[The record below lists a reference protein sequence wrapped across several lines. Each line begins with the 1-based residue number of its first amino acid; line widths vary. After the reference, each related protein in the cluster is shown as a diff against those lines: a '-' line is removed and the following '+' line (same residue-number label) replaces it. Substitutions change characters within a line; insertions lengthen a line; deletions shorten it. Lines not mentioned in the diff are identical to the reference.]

1 MEKRGAVKVLDFTV
15 LSCCCFAT
23 GDVKVIQWCAEQQR
37 AECTSRESSCSV
49 IVAEGGQPLWSLMFI
64 DPVIIMGLI
73 MECVTINPP
82 VSLDCVIVLQS
93 QRSSRPTTAT
103 MTSCC
108 GRREAC
114 SGDQAGGFWEG
125 LRASPG
131 GAVFSGDLL
140 NSRQHTDVAG
150 LRFQRFYIV
159 WAFQK
164 QTLTGKGP

>member
-1 MEKRGAVKVLDFTV
+1 MRRKSNSVVCSQEQSVPPE
-15 LSCCCFAT
+15 
-23 GDVKVIQWCAEQQR
+23 KVIA
-37 AECTSRESSCSV
+37 
-49 IVAEGGQPLWSLMFI
+49 AEGGQPLWSLKFI

-93 QRSSRPTTAT
+93 RRSSRPTTAT